1 MKIQLLCVRICLKT
15 LILSY
20 QRITIKITNILI
32 FMFGFQQEEK
42 IQLSTFIQQL
52 NSRLSI
58 IQNPVKNSCNK
69 AQNTQYFHWPIY
81 TKHKILTHMN

>member
-42 IQLSTFIQQL
+42 IQLPTFIQQI
-52 NSRLSI
+52 NSRTSI
-58 IQNPVKNSCNK
+58 IQNPVKIAETKPKNFNIFTDIFI
-69 AQNTQYFHWPIY
+69 QNIKY
-81 TKHKILTHMN
+81 